1 MKTHVKILLVLVLFA
16 FIFTTGFD
24 EVPEDEESKWL
35 IIEKAPEILQQLIV
49 VLSSSGLAVF
59 LGNLAKYPKF
69 MKWMDGKTN
78 VIVSIIALL
87 ILGAASA
94 AKFFD
99 KDLLM
104 IIMPWLEN
112 DLADFMQIV
121 NFALS
126 AVLAIAGLK
135 PIHDAVDGMPLLGK
149 SFSK

>member
-1 MKTHVKILLVLVLFA
+1 MKTYVKILLVLALFA

-49 VLSSSGLAVF
+49 VLSSSDLAVF

-78 VIVSIIALL
+78 VIVSLIALL
-87 ILGAASA
+87 ILGVASA

-135 PIHDAVDGMPLLGK
+135 PIHDAVEGMPLLGK

>member
-1 MKTHVKILLVLVLFA
+1 MKTHVKILLVLALFA

-59 LGNLAKYPKF
+59 LGNLAKYLKF

-78 VIVSIIALL
+78 VIVSLIALL
-87 ILGAASA
+87 ILGVASA

-104 IIMPWLEN
+104 VIMPWLEN